1 MPGRDLR
8 TSENQA
14 TIIVGERNCST
25 VAVAAFDF
33 SMVSKKVSCTVSAP
47 TTEKIS
53 RLMASLWLL
62 IIEKILSPWTND
74 SVSRIKPANIK
85 RVIVKNCDDIWLC
98 SMMYC
103 AQTPELPH
111 NTAAIR
117 TFSIPFLVE
126 PIFPSA
132 YCFVVYVCRHD
143 SKNGED
149 GSVCATPIFLSPDWW
164 AKYL

>member
-1 MPGRDLR
+1 M
-8 TSENQA
+8 T
-14 TIIVGERNCST
+14 
-25 VAVAAFDF
+25 
-33 SMVSKKVSCTVSAP
+33 
-47 TTEKIS
+47 
-53 RLMASLWLL
+53 ASV
-62 IIEKILSPWTND
+62 ES
-74 SVSRIKPANIK
+74 ANIK

-149 GSVCATPIFLSPDWW
+149 GSVCATPIFLSPDW
-164 AKYL
+164 